1 MFPVSLL
8 LPGFTVISDFS
19 SRFPY
24 LLFFCAFCVSGD
36 RQKAAGECR
45 LLSYFNML
53 KTGNF

>member
-19 SRFPY
+19 SHFPY
-24 LLFFCAFCVSGD
+24 LLFFRAFCVSGD